1 MLALNLSLPE
11 PVKVCVHV
19 QAKGRR
25 REKNLIYMF
34 FQISFAYFVPFLFAG
49 GCRIPQLSCTAESV
63 GFQAGTD
70 GSNVPCFSTQLRD
83 H

>member
-25 REKNLIYMF
+25 RERNLIYMF
-34 FQISFAYFVPFLFAG
+34 VCISFAYIVPSLFAG
-49 GCRIPQLSCTAESV
+49 GCWIPQPSCRAESV
-63 GFQAGTD
+63 EFQAGTD
-70 GSNVPCFSTQLRD
+70 GSSVPCFSTQLQD